1 MAEKTFLDHAAK
13 YAYQQLDKVG
23 GDLTK
28 VEPPLQTVAIIYTV
42 QGMFDNGGFRYIFE
56 NDFPFSPPYSLFSDA
71 YRRIGAIEAADLLDK
86 AVAIFPFETPQLFQD
101 KRNEFMDS
109 LDESHEMFELGN
121 EVCGD
126 ARIWSALEKYAKQH
140 ASSFRV
146 T

>member
-86 AVAIFPFETPQLFQD
+86 AVAISRSKPPSCFKTNATNLWIAWTNPTKCSNWGMRSAAMQ
-101 KRNEFMDS
+101 EFGLLWKNM
-109 LDESHEMFELGN
+109 
-121 EVCGD
+121 
-126 ARIWSALEKYAKQH
+126 R
-140 ASSFRV
+140 SSTLRAFA
-146 T
+146 